1 MITKLNDIMQD
12 WDGPL
17 PVWIRPPKVGLEFFT
32 GLSRS
37 KLYSLAE
44 EGKIK
49 TRSLRAPG
57 QIKGTR
63 LFLLKSILDHIESSE
78 AGESVG
84 RLEDELER
92 RTS

>member
-1 MITKLNDIMQD
+1 MIAKLNDIMQD
-12 WDGPL
+12 SDGPL
-17 PVWIRPPKVGLEFFT
+17 PVWIRPPKAGLEFFT

-37 KLYSLAE
+37 KLYSLGA

-49 TRSLRAPG
+49 TRSLREPG

-78 AGESVG
+78 AGNAK
-84 RLEDELER
+84 
-92 RTS
+92 